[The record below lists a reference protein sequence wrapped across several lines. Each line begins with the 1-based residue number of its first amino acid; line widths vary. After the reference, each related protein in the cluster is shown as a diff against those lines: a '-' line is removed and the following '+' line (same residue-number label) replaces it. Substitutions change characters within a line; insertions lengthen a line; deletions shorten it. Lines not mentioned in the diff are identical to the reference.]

1 MSTAWIE
8 LKTGK
13 EVFDRQAEGWEIEI
27 CKNEAINLWVMW
39 GKTTWYA
46 QAKFRGR
53 PPQPKTKVVTSE
65 CWRHYANGELA
76 WKNPGLR
83 FNDSLWQRFPAG
95 DITGEV
101 NDE

>member
-1 MSTAWIE
+1 MTTDWIE

-13 EVFDRQAEGWEIEI
+13 EAFDRAAEGWEIEI
-27 CKNEAINLWVMW
+27 LVLRHGWEKW
-39 GKTTWYA
+39 GGRFWYA
-46 QAKFRGR
+46 DGQFRGR